1 LVPRKLVEIA
11 FRRLWILAI
20 PVALVPIAVMALN
33 HNPVQYRASALVW
46 IANPPGGAPA
56 LGHYNPYLSPSQNQA
71 NAFNDLLATESFRDA
86 IAAQADLPPLP
97 GGDIPK
103 LAPGRV
109 HAYSTGVNLLVI
121 VGNADTAEQAK
132 AAVAG
137 AVAQFNQRA
146 ATQSER
152 QSGLSE
158 QYYEQQLTVAE
169 RELDARKAAVDDYVR
184 SHHRQRIR
192 AQLPAEPR
200 LPGASTREEQ
210 QDVVS
215 SLQQSLQDVQLK
227 RVAAPQNQEA
237 SFAVL
242 DEPKLPEAPVPTSMT
257 RRFGYPLAGLLF
269 GLFISSSYLYAVYR
283 TDHTVLSSEDLAGL
297 NVSLLGRVPDL
308 NRSRLRWLPNLP
320 LVPWGRHR
328 DFARHTASAISSDAG
343 QQA

>member
-1 LVPRKLVEIA
+1 
-11 FRRLWILAI
+11 
-20 PVALVPIAVMALN
+20 MALN
-33 HNPVQYRASALVW
+33 HSPVQYRASALVW

-86 IAAQADLPPLP
+86 IASQADLPPLP
-97 GGDIPK
+97 GGDTPK

-109 HAYSTGVNLLVI
+109 YAYSTGVNLLVI
-121 VGNADTAEQAK
+121 VGNAETAEQAK
-132 AAVAG
+132 AEVAAAVS
-137 AVAQFNQRA
+137 QFNERA

-158 QYYEQQLTVAE
+158 QYYEQQLTVAQ

-184 SHHRQRIR
+184 SHPS
-192 AQLPAEPR
+192 AAT
-200 LPGASTREEQ
+200 PGSAASLNLDYQALLTRVKEQ

-257 RRFGYPLAGLLF
+257 KRFGYPLAGLLF
-269 GLFISSSYLYAVYR
+269 GLFISSSYLYVVYR
-283 TDHTVLSSEDLAGL
+283 TDHSVLSSEDLAGL

-308 NRSRLRWLPNLP
+308 NRSRVRWLPNLP